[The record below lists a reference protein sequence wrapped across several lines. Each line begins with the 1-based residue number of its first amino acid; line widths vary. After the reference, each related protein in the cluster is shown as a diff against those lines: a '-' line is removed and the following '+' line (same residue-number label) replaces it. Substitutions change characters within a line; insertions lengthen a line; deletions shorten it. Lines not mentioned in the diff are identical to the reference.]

1 MHRTMPKIIRKTMRK
16 TINIALITLLAG
28 FTGVSFA
35 EAESKE
41 QVADKYN
48 VELPGKHELAFRSR
62 YQSTHDD
69 WWQDANA
76 FTTRVKLTSS
86 FTLDDN
92 EQWQLL
98 LQPNYVFVHNDNY
111 NSISQF
117 NRKSVIPDTQGGSLS
132 QGYLAFSSNNNWQ
145 IKAGRQ
151 SLSYDNERMV
161 GALEYWQTPQ
171 SFDAISAQ
179 YNDQMNWH
187 IQYAYV
193 DKVQRIFGRHADK
206 ELPADDPRN
215 GYLTNRPT
223 SEWGEHQL
231 KGHFINMGYKTEN
244 NWQLVV
250 YNYLIDNRDQASFS
264 SNTVGI
270 RIADE
275 FKPNSIKY
283 RYNAEFAWQEDAYNN
298 TDNYQAWYNLVAASI
313 QYKSHIFQLSQE
325 TFSQDQG
332 IGFKSSLGTNHKF
345 QGWADVFTSYSG
357 QKGLRDTF
365 FTYRGRHKKLRWR
378 FVYHDFNTYGTG
390 QEIGYEFDF
399 ELAYRLTR
407 KWQIKAVYAD
417 YRSKDTWTAEYLAAN
432 FDLSTWFIS
441 VSYNI

>member
-1 MHRTMPKIIRKTMRK
+1 MPRTTSK
-16 TINIALITLLAG
+16 TINIALITLLSC
-28 FTGVSFA
+28 FTGLSFA
-35 EAESKE
+35 EQSSTEPAAEE
-41 QVADKYN
+41 YN
-48 VELPGKHELAFRSR
+48 VDIPGEHEFAFRSR
-62 YQSTHDD
+62 YQSTNDD

-76 FTTRVKLTSS
+76 FTTRVKLTST

-111 NSISQF
+111 NSITQF
-117 NRKSVIPDTQGGSLS
+117 NLKSVIPDTQGGSLT
-132 QGYLAFSSNNNWQ
+132 QGYLTFSSNNNWQ
-145 IKAGRQ
+145 VKAGRQ
-151 SLSYDNERMV
+151 SLSFDNERMI

-179 YNDQMNWH
+179 YNDQMNWN

-193 DKVQRIFGRHADK
+193 DKVHRIFGPDAK
-206 ELPADDPRN
+206 GKLPTDDPRN
-215 GYLTNRPT
+215 GYLTQRPA
-223 SEWGEHQL
+223 SELGEHDL
-231 KGHFINMGYKTEN
+231 KGHFVNIGYKTEN
-244 NWQLVV
+244 NLQLVA
-250 YNYLIDNRDQASFS
+250 YNYLINNQDQALFS
-264 SNTVGI
+264 SKTLGI
-270 RIADE
+270 RISDE
-275 FKPNSIKY
+275 FKPNSVKY

-298 TDNYQAWYNLVAASI
+298 TDDYQAWYNLVEGSI

-332 IGFKSSLGTNHKF
+332 IGFKTSLGTNHKF
-345 QGWADVFTSYSG
+345 QGWADVFTSYAG

-378 FVYHDFNTYGTG
+378 FVYHDFNTYGSS
-390 QEIGYEFDF
+390 EKIGYEFDV

-407 KWQIKAVYAD
+407 KWQLKAVYAD
-417 YRSKDTWTAEYLAAN
+417 YRSQDNWTPEYLAAN

-441 VSYNI
+441 ISYNI